1 MIGRPTTIDACQE
14 EIEKLID
21 EKNALL
27 RRCLAAEDAM
37 KNGEVPEKYA
47 RLVEAANNAQCEC
60 SVAERDSG
68 HKVGCWMPQLQS
80 ALAAVEGKR

>member
-1 MIGRPTTIDACQE
+1 VIGRPTTIKACQE
-14 EIEKLID
+14 EIDKLID

-27 RRCLAAEDAM
+27 RRCLAAEGAM

-47 RLVEAANNAQCEC
+47 RLVEACKDFDLLC
-60 SVAERDSG
+60 ERDG
-68 HKVGCWMPQLQS
+68 WGDAPRDWRKVQC